1 MQAGDNKQRELL
13 GKVNGDIAELV
24 AQAEAARKAAEA
36 AAAAERLRLQPPTPA
51 QQQQLVSATP
61 PPSASGKVGAVL
73 AYAYAQLGKPYCY
86 AGVGP
91 QCYDCSGL
99 SMMAWAQAGVYHVT
113 RLQRPARVV
122 PPSVDEP
129 APAR

>member
-24 AQAEAARKAAEA
+24 AQAEAAREGGGSQLPPRQ
-36 AAAAERLRLQPPTPA
+36 RLRRQPPTPA
-51 QQQQLVSATP
+51 AAAATGLGDAP
-61 PPSASGKVGAVL
+61 APGTSGRVGAVL

-91 QCYDCSGL
+91 EL
-99 SMMAWAQAGVYHVT
+99 L
-113 RLQRPARVV
+113 RLLRASR
-122 PPSVDEP
+122 
-129 APAR
+129 